1 MGCDKALVHLAGK
14 PLIRYVMDAVDGLA
28 DEILVTTNRPREFA
42 FLGCRVVTDVA
53 PGAGALPGLL
63 TALSAA
69 RNDTVLVLA
78 CDMPFVCRPLLQYQL
93 LLASLTDVMI
103 PRWRGDYEPLHAVY
117 TRSCGKVIAESLASG
132 NRRIVGFLSRVR
144 VRTVEES
151 EVALFDPTGRCFDN
165 VNTPADLAKAEM
177 SLQRAVQA
185 GRA

>member
-14 PLIRYVMDAVDGLA
+14 PLIRHVIDAVDGLA
-28 DEILVTTNRPREFA
+28 DEIVVTTNRPREFA
-42 FLGCRVVTDVA
+42 FLGCRLVTDVV

-78 CDMPFVCRPLLQYQL
+78 CDMPFVCRPLLQYEL
-93 LLASLTDVMI
+93 VLASTADVLI
-103 PRWRGDYEPLHAVY
+103 PRWGGDYEPLHAVY
-117 TRSCGKVIAESLASG
+117 ARSCGEVIAESLASG

-144 VRTVEES
+144 VRTVEET
-151 EVALFDPTGRCFDN
+151 EVAHFDPTGRCFKN
-165 VNTPADLAKAEM
+165 VNTPADLAEAER
-177 SLQRAVQA
+177 SLQWAVQA